1 MTKTLAVHQTT
12 KSSSIP
18 KRHVPKRHV
27 VGAYSWSQNSYI
39 LFFVLVLLCPA
50 GLQSLLPP
58 MHHAPMLF
66 QPQLLCR
73 VSGAFEPHVCTWTA
87 LKYQRDMKYARGTP
101 GGFWRGTH
109 CYLLSMRFDDSA
121 TGGALDDPRAPG
133 GSKRRRGVA
142 KVKRQANGRRTALD
156 PLRYA
161 GGSTNDVGLKRS
173 PTGQKAG
180 GPAPRAKVEEEWAL
194 KVTETDVKRQ
204 VFAVTHSGQVEINE
218 YPNQDT
224 GKQMSS
230 SYEVL
235 ALNDT
240 SSQRLAQRRRKS
252 AQRATRRGSTAAGA
266 DADAASGNRS
276 AEVLGVEL
284 AGHIAEVQRLLSCSP
299 MELSNARRI
308 ASGTLLPRQSWSAGA

>member
-1 MTKTLAVHQTT
+1 
-12 KSSSIP
+12 
-18 KRHVPKRHV
+18 
-27 VGAYSWSQNSYI
+27 
-39 LFFVLVLLCPA
+39 
-50 GLQSLLPP
+50 
-58 MHHAPMLF
+58 
-66 QPQLLCR
+66 
-73 VSGAFEPHVCTWTA
+73 
-87 LKYQRDMKYARGTP
+87 MKPARGTP

-109 CYLLSMRFDDSA
+109 FYLLSMRFDDSA

-142 KVKRQANGRRTALD
+142 KVKRQATGRRTALD

-161 GGSTNDVGLKRS
+161 GGSTNNVGLKRS

-218 YPNQDT
+218 HQNQDT
-224 GKQMSS
+224 GKQMPRVVASS
-230 SYEVL
+230 SDEVL

-252 AQRATRRGSTAAGA
+252 AQRVTRRGSTAADA
-266 DADAASGNRS
+266 DADAASGNLS
-276 AEVLGVEL
+276 AEVFGVEL
-284 AGHIAEVQRLLSCSP
+284 AGQIAEVQRLLSCSP

>member
-1 MTKTLAVHQTT
+1 
-12 KSSSIP
+12 
-18 KRHVPKRHV
+18 
-27 VGAYSWSQNSYI
+27 
-39 LFFVLVLLCPA
+39 
-50 GLQSLLPP
+50 
-58 MHHAPMLF
+58 
-66 QPQLLCR
+66 
-73 VSGAFEPHVCTWTA
+73 
-87 LKYQRDMKYARGTP
+87 
-101 GGFWRGTH
+101 
-109 CYLLSMRFDDSA
+109 MRFDDSA

-142 KVKRQANGRRTALD
+142 KVKRQATGRRTALD

-180 GPAPRAKVEEEWAL
+180 GPAPRGAGPPAQVEEEWAL

-204 VFAVTHSGQVEINE
+204 VFAVKHSGQVEINE

-224 GKQMSS
+224 GKQMPRAVASS
-230 SYEVL
+230 EVL

-252 AQRATRRGSTAAGA
+252 AQRVTRRGSTAADA
-266 DADAASGNRS
+266 DADAAGGNRS
-276 AEVLGVEL
+276 AEVFGVEL
-284 AGHIAEVQRLLSCSP
+284 ADQIAEVQRLLSCSP

>member
-1 MTKTLAVHQTT
+1 
-12 KSSSIP
+12 
-18 KRHVPKRHV
+18 
-27 VGAYSWSQNSYI
+27 
-39 LFFVLVLLCPA
+39 
-50 GLQSLLPP
+50 
-58 MHHAPMLF
+58 
-66 QPQLLCR
+66 
-73 VSGAFEPHVCTWTA
+73 
-87 LKYQRDMKYARGTP
+87 
-101 GGFWRGTH
+101 
-109 CYLLSMRFDDSA
+109 
-121 TGGALDDPRAPG
+121 
-133 GSKRRRGVA
+133 
-142 KVKRQANGRRTALD
+142 
-156 PLRYA
+156 
-161 GGSTNDVGLKRS
+161 
-173 PTGQKAG
+173 
-180 GPAPRAKVEEEWAL
+180 VEEEWAL